1 METMTLTPESR
12 TGESQPDSAVPSL
25 DEREL
30 VRDAAAGDST
40 AFDQIVRLHHRRVYA
55 YLQQMTRR
63 HHDAEDLTQST
74 FIKAFHALKGFD
86 PQRPLINWLL
96 TIARNTALNH
106 FRDTKKWE
114 EMPYDMASSAPT
126 PAHQAESRDHATNL
140 WDRARAV
147 LSVREYEVMWLR
159 FAEEMSVEET
169 SRVTGLT
176 QAHVKV
182 IVFRARQSL
191 LKGEPKS

>member
-1 METMTLTPESR
+1 METMTLTPEPR
-12 TGESQPDSAVPSL
+12 ANESSPDSNAPSIE
-25 DEREL
+25 EREL

-40 AFDQIVRLHHRRVYA
+40 AFDQIVRLHHRRVYG
-55 YLQQMTRR
+55 YLQQMMRR
-63 HHDAEDLTQST
+63 HHDAEDVTQAT
-74 FIKAFHALKGFD
+74 FIKAFHHIKGFD

-126 PAHQAESRDHATNL
+126 PAHQVEHRDRTANL

-147 LSVREYEVMWLR
+147 LSAREYEVMWLR

-182 IVFRARQSL
+182 IVFRARQTL
-191 LKGEPKS
+191 LKGEAKP